1 MGILE
6 QCVEELGSIP
16 VDENG
21 YIGVFILDCLLACRR
36 SSMKQN
42 RYQNEVRIRFPLHE
56 VAELLLIPDSR
67 IPLIFQVDFKTI
79 N

>member
-6 QCVEELGSIP
+6 QGVEELGSIP

-21 YIGVFILDCLLACRR
+21 YIGVFILGCVLACRL
-36 SSMKQN
+36 SSIEQTK
-42 RYQNEVRIRFPLHE
+42 YQNEVRIRLPLHE
-56 VAELLLIPDSR
+56 VTELLLIPDSR
-67 IPLIFQVDFKTI
+67 VPLIFQVDPKTI